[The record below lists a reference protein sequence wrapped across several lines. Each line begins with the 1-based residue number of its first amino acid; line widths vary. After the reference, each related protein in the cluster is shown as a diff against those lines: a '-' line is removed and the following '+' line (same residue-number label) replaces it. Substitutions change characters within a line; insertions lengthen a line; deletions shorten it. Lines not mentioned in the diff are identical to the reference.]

1 MRTLEIVTSQNVAID
16 YNLANIG
23 ERGVAFIMDVIFIGV
38 IIFILSIVESF
49 IVPYQYMNV
58 VNYST
63 SFIVISF
70 YTLLS
75 EILMNGQSWGKKLT
89 GLKVVKING
98 TEARLSDYLI
108 RWAFRSVDIY
118 LTLTTL
124 GIIMINSTVKSQRLG
139 DMLANTAVVK
149 IKPERRV
156 TLANIESLKNKTTHI
171 VQYKEV
177 MHMNEK
183 EMLVLKSALDQAR
196 QNPNRAHAE
205 ALEMLSAIMQERLH
219 IHNHEKT
226 DREFLQ
232 KLINDYIVLTR

>member
-23 ERGVAFIMDVIFIGV
+23 ERGV

-149 IKPERRV
+149 IKPERRSYS
-156 TLANIESLKNKTTHI
+156 II
-171 VQYKEV
+171 
-177 MHMNEK
+177 
-183 EMLVLKSALDQAR
+183 
-196 QNPNRAHAE
+196 
-205 ALEMLSAIMQERLH
+205 
-219 IHNHEKT
+219 
-226 DREFLQ
+226 Q
-232 KLINDYIVLTR
+232 KCTRV

>member
-23 ERGVAFIMDVIFIGV
+23 ERGVAFIMDAIFMTV
-38 IIFILSIVESF
+38 IIFILSIVQSY
-49 IVPYQYMNV
+49 IVPDNYIDV
-58 VNYST
+58 VAYT
-63 SFIVISF
+63 TTFLIFAF

-75 EILMNGQSWGKKLT
+75 EVFMNGQSWGKKLT

-98 TEARLSDYLI
+98 TEARLSDYLV

-118 LTLTTL
+118 LTFTTL

-139 DMLANTAVVK
+139 DMLANTTVVK
-149 IKPERRV
+149 IKPERKV
-156 TLANIESLKNKTTHI
+156 TLSNIESLKSKATHI

-183 EMLVLKSALDQAR
+183 EMLVIKSALDQAK
-196 QNPNRAHAE
+196 QNPNRSHAE
-205 ALEMLSAIMQERLH
+205 AIELLSSIMQERLH
-219 IHNHEKT
+219 IHNQEKT

>member
-23 ERGVAFIMDVIFIGV
+23 ERGVALVIDVVIMTVLVFALV
-38 IIFILSIVESF
+38 IVEGF
-49 IVPYQYMNV
+49 VVPNDYIEV
-58 VNYST
+58 ITYST

-70 YTLLS
+70 YTLVS
-75 EILMNGQSWGKKLT
+75 EISMNGQSWGKKIT

-98 TEARLSDYLI
+98 TEARLSDYLV

-118 LTLTTL
+118 LTFTTL

-149 IKPERRV
+149 IKPERKI
-156 TLANIESLKNKTTHI
+156 TLANIESLKNKSTHI
-171 VQYKEV
+171 IRYKEV
-177 MHMNEK
+177 VHMNEK
-183 EMLVLKSALDQAR
+183 EMLVLKSALDQAK
-196 QNPNRAHAE
+196 QNPNQAHTE
-205 ALEMLSAIMQERLH
+205 ALALLSAIMKERLH
-219 IHNHEKT
+219 INNEEKS

>member
-23 ERGVAFIMDVIFIGV
+23 ERGVAFIMDVIFMGI
-38 IIFILSIVESF
+38 IIFIASIVINYVVPDEYVGVIAYSF
-49 IVPYQYMNV
+49 AFV
-58 VNYST
+58 V
-63 SFIVISF
+63 FSF
-70 YTLLS
+70 YSLIS
-75 EILMNGQSWGKKLT
+75 EIAMNGQSWGKKLT

-98 TEARLSDYLI
+98 TEARLSDYLV

-118 LTLTTL
+118 LTSTTL

-149 IKPERRV
+149 IKPERKV
-156 TLANIESLKNKTTHI
+156 TLANIESLKNKTTHAI
-171 VQYKEV
+171 QYKEV
-177 MHMNEK
+177 AHMNEK
-183 EMLVLKSALDQAR
+183 EMLVLKSALDQAK

-205 ALEMLSAIMQERLH
+205 ALQMLSSVMEERLR
-219 IHNHEKT
+219 IQNQEKS

-232 KLINDYIVLTR
+232 KLINDYIVMTR

>member
-1 MRTLEIVTSQNVAID
+1 
-16 YNLANIG
+16 
-23 ERGVAFIMDVIFIGV
+23 
-38 IIFILSIVESF
+38 
-49 IVPYQYMNV
+49 
-58 VNYST
+58 
-63 SFIVISF
+63 
-70 YTLLS
+70 
-75 EILMNGQSWGKKLT
+75 
-89 GLKVVKING
+89 
-98 TEARLSDYLI
+98 
-108 RWAFRSVDIY
+108 
-118 LTLTTL
+118 
-124 GIIMINSTVKSQRLG
+124 MINSTVKSQRLG

-183 EMLVLKSALDQAR
+183 EMLVLKSALDLAK

>member
-75 EILMNGQSWGKKLT
+75 EILMDSPG
-89 GLKVVKING
+89 
-98 TEARLSDYLI
+98 
-108 RWAFRSVDIY
+108 
-118 LTLTTL
+118 
-124 GIIMINSTVKSQRLG
+124 VKSLP
-139 DMLANTAVVK
+139 D
-149 IKPERRV
+149 
-156 TLANIESLKNKTTHI
+156 
-171 VQYKEV
+171 
-177 MHMNEK
+177 
-183 EMLVLKSALDQAR
+183 
-196 QNPNRAHAE
+196 
-205 ALEMLSAIMQERLH
+205 
-219 IHNHEKT
+219 
-226 DREFLQ
+226 
-232 KLINDYIVLTR
+232 